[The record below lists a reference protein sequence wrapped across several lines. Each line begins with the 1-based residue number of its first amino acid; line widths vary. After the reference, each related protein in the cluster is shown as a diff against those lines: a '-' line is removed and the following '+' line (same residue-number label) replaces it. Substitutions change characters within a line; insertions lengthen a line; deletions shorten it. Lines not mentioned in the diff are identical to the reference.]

1 MKQWQMLTANQR
13 EILIWTGLINLFFA
27 CSYQKSHFHLNPSSQ
42 IPSLK
47 GLPIYFGIDHMDLWT
62 TNTACVLT
70 IKISGHAPFD
80 TKMHLHFAG
89 TCYGVVCLFCAFT
102 AADSS
107 SVLLTRFFASDPRTY
122 KDFIGLDL
130 IIETMITKFQSK
142 PLINVGAQVDK
153 SSFWFNLFSK

>member
-1 MKQWQMLTANQR
+1 
-13 EILIWTGLINLFFA
+13 
-27 CSYQKSHFHLNPSSQ
+27 
-42 IPSLK
+42 
-47 GLPIYFGIDHMDLWT
+47 
-62 TNTACVLT
+62 
-70 IKISGHAPFD
+70 
-80 TKMHLHFAG
+80 MHLHFAG
-89 TCYGVVCLFCAFT
+89 TCYGVVCLFCAVT

-153 SSFWFNLFSK
+153 SSFKFFFFCKILSLFNKLIKLMFS